1 MDLITALHDLGVD
14 ARPGDHPDAL
24 DGHVPGC
31 VARPT
36 TTEQVS
42 TALRAADDLRAVTVV
57 RGNGT
62 KQTFGGV
69 CPAPDLVLDTRAL
82 DRLIEHQPG
91 DLIVRAE
98 AGMPLATLQ
107 DHVRTSGQLLS
118 LDEPVQGGTIGGVLA
133 TNTSGPHRL
142 QHGTA
147 RDLLIGATVVLADG
161 TIAHSGGKVV
171 KNVAGYDLGKLLVG
185 SHGTLGV
192 ITEATFRLHPVPE
205 TGSWVTASV
214 RPDGLEALLAR
225 LCHSQLAPAALEID
239 WQPGELAT
247 VALLIEGTA
256 DGVPGRV
263 EAARADFGIATDVV
277 ADLDWP
283 WLLPCPADGTGIALK
298 ITCRLGAVAEIA
310 DAATELGLHVR
321 GAAGTGVLY
330 AAAPVDM
337 SVAALTGTL
346 QLLRPLARRE
356 GGAVIVLTA
365 PLSLRYDID
374 VWGQVDGLPVMRR
387 LKEQFDP
394 GRRLAPGRFVGGI

>member
-1 MDLITALHDLGVD
+1 MPLLTTLQELGVD
-14 ARPGDHPDAL
+14 VRSGGRDDAL

-36 TTEQVS
+36 STEQVS
-42 TALRAADDLRAVTVV
+42 AVLRAAHEDGAVTVV

-69 CPAPDLVLDTRAL
+69 CPAPDLLLDTRGL
-82 DRLIEHQPG
+82 DRLLEHQPG

-98 AGMPLATLQ
+98 AGMPLAGLQ
-107 DHVRTSGQLLS
+107 ERLRDSGQLLS
-118 LDEPVQGGTIGGVLA
+118 LDEPVHGSTIGGVLA
-133 TNTSGPHRL
+133 TNSSGPHRL

-185 SHGTLGV
+185 SYGTLAV
-192 ITEATFRLHPVPE
+192 ITEATFRLHPIPE
-205 TGSWVTASV
+205 TRAWVTASA
-214 RPDGLEALLAR
+214 RPDELEPLLAR

-247 VALLIEGTA
+247 VALLVEGTA
-256 DGVPGRV
+256 DGVAGRV
-263 EAARADFGIATDVV
+263 EAAGPEFQTATEVIP
-277 ADLDWP
+277 DLDWP
-283 WLLPCPADGTGIALK
+283 WSLPCPTDGTGIALK

-330 AAAPVDM
+330 AAAPADTSTAHLAGM
-337 SVAALTGTL
+337 L
-346 QLLRPLARRE
+346 QLLRPLAARA
-356 GGAVIVLTA
+356 GGAVVLLTA
-365 PLSLRYDID
+365 PLALRYEVD
-374 VWGQVDGLPVMRR
+374 VWGPVNGLPVMRR
-387 LKEQFDP
+387 LKQQFDP
-394 GRRLAPGRFVGGI
+394 GRQLAPGRFVGGI